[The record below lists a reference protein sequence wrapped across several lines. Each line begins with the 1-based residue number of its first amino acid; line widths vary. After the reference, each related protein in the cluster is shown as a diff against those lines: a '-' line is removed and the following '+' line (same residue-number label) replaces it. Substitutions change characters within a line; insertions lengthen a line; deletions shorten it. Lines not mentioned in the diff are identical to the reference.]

1 MRIIYNNYVVILL
14 YLKIEIQHREGV
26 ILEYSQ
32 EYLELLAD
40 QYPSIRAAS
49 SEIIRLQSRQKL
61 PKLTE
66 HFMSDIHGE
75 YESFLHIL
83 KNASGVIKDKI
94 TGIYG
99 YTLSEHDRDT
109 LATLIYYPEQ
119 KLDYIKKHHQATDD
133 WYKITLNRLI
143 EICRCVA
150 SKYTRSGVREL
161 LPQTFGDTIDELI
174 HVNISYGADREEY
187 YNTSISSIV
196 ELGQADAFIIDIS
209 KLIQNLAIGKLH
221 IIGDIFDR
229 GPRADIILERLMN
242 YHSVDIQW
250 GNHDVQWMGAA
261 AGSLACIASVLSVS
275 TRYMNFDCIEDG
287 YGIIVRPLTVFAL
300 ETYGDDPC
308 ECFIPKNVNRVSIS
322 QHDIKIWAKMH
333 KAIAIIQFKL
343 EGQIIKRHPEFNM
356 DNHLRLDKI
365 NFEDGT
371 VSFEGKTYKMKDTNF
386 PTVDPD
392 DPFKLTPQEEEL
404 MESLRS
410 SFLHSEKLQKHIQF
424 LYRAGSMYLCTNGN
438 LLYHGCVP
446 MNKDGSFTE
455 VTLLGEKVSGKSL
468 LDMCE
473 KLARTA
479 YYTRR
484 GNPERDYGQDFLWFL
499 WCGCYSPLYG
509 KNKMTTF
516 ERYFLDEDEPKEEIK
531 DAYYKLYE
539 DPEVCDRILEEFGI
553 DANSYCHIINGHV
566 PVKLKKG
573 ESPVK
578 ANGKLLVIDGGMAKA
593 YQSQTGIAGYTLLF
607 NSHGLMLSAHEAFE
621 SVERAIKDE
630 KDMYSTL
637 DNIDYSPHRLLVED
651 TDTGK
656 RIQKKIN
663 ALHALVEAYR
673 SGKLK

>member
-1 MRIIYNNYVVILL
+1 MTYDI
-14 YLKIEIQHREGV
+14 
-26 ILEYSQ
+26 
-32 EYLELLAD
+32 EYLRLLSE
-40 QYPSIRAAS
+40 QYPSIKSAS

-94 TGIYG
+94 TSIYG
-99 YTLSEHDRDT
+99 YTLSESDRET
-109 LATLIYYPEQ
+109 IATIIYYPER
-119 KLDYIKKHHQATDD
+119 KLDYLKRQGQCTDD
-133 WYKITLNRLI
+133 WYRITLNRLI

-150 SKYTRSGVREL
+150 SKYTRAGVRSL
-161 LPQTFGDTIDELI
+161 LPETFGDQIEELI
-174 HVNISYGADREEY
+174 NISTEYGADRVDY
-187 YNTSISSIV
+187 YNRSISSIV
-196 ELGQADAFIIDIS
+196 ELGQADAFIIEIS
-209 KLIQNLAIGKLH
+209 NLIQNLAIGRLH

-229 GPRADIILERLMN
+229 GPRADIILDHLMR

-261 AGSLACIASVLSVS
+261 AGSLACIANVLSIS
-275 TRYMNFDCIEDG
+275 TRYMNFDCLEDG
-287 YGIIVRPLTVFAL
+287 YGIIMRPLTVFAM

-308 ECFIPKNVNRVSIS
+308 ECFMPKNVNKVSIS
-322 QHDIKIWAKMH
+322 QHDVKIWAKMH

-343 EGQIIKRHPEFNM
+343 EGQAIKRHPEFMM

-371 VSFEGKTYKMKDTNF
+371 VGFEGHTYKMKDMNF
-386 PTVDPD
+386 PTIDPA
-392 DPFKLTPQEEEL
+392 DPYKLTNEETEL
-404 MESLRS
+404 MDSLRT
-410 SFLHSEKLQKHIQF
+410 SFLHSDKLQQHVRF
-424 LYRAGSMYLCTNGN
+424 LYRSGSMYLCTNNN

-446 MNKDGSFTE
+446 MNPDGTFTE
-455 VTLLGEKVSGKSL
+455 VELCGKRVSGKSL
-468 LDMCE
+468 LDICE
-473 KLARTA
+473 KFARDA
-479 YYTRR
+479 YYVRR
-484 GNPERDYGQDFLWFL
+484 GNPEHEYGQDFLWFL
-499 WCGCYSPLYG
+499 WCGRFSPLYG

-516 ERYFLDEDEPKEEIK
+516 ERYFLDEEEPKEEIK

-539 DPEVCDRILEEFGI
+539 NPEICDKILAEFGI
-553 DANSYCHIINGHV
+553 DPDSYSHIINGHV

-593 YQSQTGIAGYTLLF
+593 YQPQTGIAGYTLLF
-607 NSHGLMLSAHEAFE
+607 NSHGLLLSAHEAFE

-637 DNIDYSPHRLLVED
+637 DTIDFAPSRLLVED

-656 RIQKKIN
+656 QIQRRID

-673 SGKLK
+673 KGTVK

>member
-1 MRIIYNNYVVILL
+1 MNYDVE
-14 YLKIEIQHREGV
+14 YLK
-26 ILEYSQ
+26 
-32 EYLELLAD
+32 LLSE
-40 QYPSIRAAS
+40 QYPSIKSAS
-49 SEIIRLQSRQKL
+49 SEIIRLQSRQQL

-94 TGIYG
+94 TSIYG
-99 YTLSEHDRDT
+99 FTLSEGDRDT
-109 LATLIYYPEQ
+109 IATLIYYPER
-119 KLDYIKKHHQATDD
+119 KLDLIKRQNLDTDD
-133 WYKITLNRLI
+133 WYKITLNRLV

-150 SKYTRSGVREL
+150 SKYTRAGVRAL
-161 LPQTFGDTIDELI
+161 LPATFGDQIEELI
-174 HVNISYGADREEY
+174 HIGTEYGADREAY
-187 YNTSISSIV
+187 YNQAISSIV

-209 KLIQNLAIGKLH
+209 NLIQNLAIGKLH

-229 GPRADIILERLMN
+229 GPRADIILDRLMK

-250 GNHDVQWMGAA
+250 GNHDIQWMGAA
-261 AGSLACIASVLSVS
+261 AGSLACIANVLSIS
-275 TRYMNFDCIEDG
+275 TRYMNFDCIEEG
-287 YGIIVRPLTVFAL
+287 YGIIMRPLTVFAM

-308 ECFIPKNVNRVSIS
+308 DCFMPKNVNQVSIS
-322 QHDIKIWAKMH
+322 QHDVKIWAKMH

-343 EGQIIKRHPEFNM
+343 EGQIIKRHPEFMM

-371 VSFEGKTYKMKDTNF
+371 VSFEGHTYKMKDTNF
-386 PTVDPD
+386 PTIDPA
-392 DPFKLTPQEEEL
+392 DPFKLTPEEETL
-404 MESLRS
+404 MESLKS
-410 SFLHSEKLQKHIQF
+410 SFLHSDKLQQHARF
-424 LYRAGSMYLCTNGN
+424 LYRAGSMYLRTNNN

-446 MNKDGSFTE
+446 MNADGTFTE
-455 VTLLGEKVSGKSL
+455 VELCGKKVSGKSL
-468 LDMCE
+468 LDTCE
-473 KLARTA
+473 KLARNA
-479 YYTRR
+479 YYVRR
-484 GNPERDYGQDFLWFL
+484 GNSERDYGQDFMWFL

-539 DPEVCDRILEEFGI
+539 DPEICDKILTEFGI
-553 DANSYCHIINGHV
+553 DPNSYCHIINGHV

-593 YQSQTGIAGYTLLF
+593 YQKQTGIAGYTLLF
-607 NSHGLMLSAHEAFE
+607 NSHGLLLSAHEAFE
-621 SVERAIKDE
+621 SVESAVKDE
-630 KDMYSTL
+630 KDIYSTL
-637 DNIDYSPHRLLVED
+637 TTIDFAPRRLLVGD

-656 RIQKKIN
+656 SIQHKID

-673 SGKLK
+673 KGLVK